1 MFLIIMLAVAHLAEL
16 PYIFGTIDNPSYAKE
31 LSSLMIDYWVS
42 FATSLDPND
51 GKGLRRTPLLMVVST
66 PHLT

>member
-1 MFLIIMLAVAHLAEL
+1 MAHLAEL
-16 PYIFGTIDNPSYAKE
+16 PYIFGTIDTPSYAKE

-51 GKGLRRTPLLMVVST
+51 GKGLRRTLFRVAFSGPT
-66 PHLT
+66 